1 MYLSTETYHLTADHY
16 KTLTKLAY
24 FTIVMMGIAI
34 VLLNICSFVYS
45 YDARVVIIVLSIVTT
60 LLVGYVSFMN
70 PAVRWQ
76 QLRMAALQ
84 IE

>member
-1 MYLSTETYHLTADHY
+1 MTADHY
-16 KTLTKLAY
+16 KVITKLAY
-24 FTIVMMGIAI
+24 FTIILMGIAI
-34 VLLNICSFVYS
+34 IFLNISSFVYS
-45 YDARVVIIVLSIVTT
+45 YDSRTVIIVLSFVTT